1 MIDNSWVGDPVKSIG
16 GSVGGG
22 SVSVG
27 VAAKIAV
34 WVRLG
39 VGNVNGVGEAAPG
52 SVHPLKKSSV
62 AAIKNWKIRARIATS
77 AE

>member
-1 MIDNSWVGDPVKSIG
+1 MIVRRGVEVAVPASG

-34 WVRLG
+34 WVRFG
-39 VGNVNGVGEAAPG
+39 VGKVNGVGEAAPG
-52 SVHPLKKSSV
+52 SVHPANSSSV
-62 AAIKNWKIRARIATS
+62 LINRNFRILTRIAAS
-77 AE
+77 E